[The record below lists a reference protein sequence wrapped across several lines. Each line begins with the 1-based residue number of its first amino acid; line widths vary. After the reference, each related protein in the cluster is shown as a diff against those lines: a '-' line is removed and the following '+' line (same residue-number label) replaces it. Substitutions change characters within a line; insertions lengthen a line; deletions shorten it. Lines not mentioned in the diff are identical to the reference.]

1 MDLRETFGRN
11 VRRIRQTRDLT
22 IEALADAASL
32 SYSYVGELER
42 GRRNPSL
49 AVIESIALA
58 MNVSPHV
65 LLLP

>member
-49 AVIESIALA
+49 AVIEAIAVAL
-58 MNVSPHV
+58 NVKPDV
-65 LLLP
+65 LLVP